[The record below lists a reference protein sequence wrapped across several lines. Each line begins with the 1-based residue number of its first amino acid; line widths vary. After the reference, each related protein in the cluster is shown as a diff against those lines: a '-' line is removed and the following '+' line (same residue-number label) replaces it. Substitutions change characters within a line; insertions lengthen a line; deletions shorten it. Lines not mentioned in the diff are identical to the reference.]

1 MISFSGT
8 TINFSFG
15 DTFNVTFN
23 VVGYTMAETDSV
35 TFSIKQNGPTLAQNQ
50 VVYSQPATH
59 DASTVTVTIPD
70 ETMATIPVGNY
81 VYDLKLQTQGGTVL
95 TLNFPAALVI
105 KEVAH
110 NGGTEF

>member
-1 MISFSGT
+1 MITFNGT
-8 TINFSFG
+8 AINFSFG

-23 VVGYTMAETDSV
+23 VVGYTMATTDTV
-35 TFSIKQNGPTLAQNQ
+35 TFSIRQNGATVSQKNI
-50 VVYSQPATH
+50 VYSQEATH
-59 DASTVTVTIPD
+59 DETTVTVTIPD

-81 VYDLKLQTQGGTVL
+81 VYDLKLQTQEGTVL

-110 NGGTEF
+110 DGGTEP